1 MTGRRGKEGTDSVH
15 PSAVRARSDT
25 VVRAMLHAAGADA
38 GIVNRAGS
46 AGDPARL
53 IRLPPSPPNEFAVI
67 EYKATALLS
76 LSLSLPI
83 ALPCTIQLSLGG
95 FLCKY
100 RRMSLQ
106 RRELKH
112 PLLLYD
118 QLHHLSGHRQ

>member
-1 MTGRRGKEGTDSVH
+1 MRGKEDTDSVP
-15 PSAVRARSDT
+15 PSAVRAGSNAAES
-25 VVRAMLHAAGADA
+25 AMLHAAGADA
-38 GIVNRAGS
+38 AIVNRTGS
-46 AGDPARL
+46 TGDSARL

-100 RRMSLQ
+100 
-106 RRELKH
+106 
-112 PLLLYD
+112 
-118 QLHHLSGHRQ
+118 